1 MIDYR
6 SDPKKNV
13 KILFF
18 CVRKLNKNYNH
29 NTQNRNKFT
38 LKYFLKKK

>member
-29 NTQNRNKFT
+29 NTHKTEIN
-38 LKYFLKKK
+38 LL